1 MTAPSN
7 ELLTLLPAEKTYI
20 PHPTIGKP
28 PRGTCMIRYY
38 ASENGVLKE
47 VDKSQLEQT
56 IWIDLVAP
64 NPSEAEFMS
73 KEFDIDLQDI
83 ADCLDPNERSRVEIA
98 DEYDLVVLRSLLP
111 NAADEDR
118 IDTMPVGIILTSQNV
133 ITIRI
138 GATFLGRE
146 VTADL
151 KRRPPLHTKEDVFV
165 GVIQRII
172 RDIEHRIRPVER
184 RIAYIQETIL
194 SAKRREV
201 SQNAFALSNSLI
213 LLNTALLSDLNAIS
227 MLPKVRN
234 LQMMKEKADIMEDIE
249 NDVAQLYEMTTIY
262 REIMSNILNA
272 YEFAESNQLSTIMK
286 TLTTISLI
294 LILPTLLASLYGMNV
309 HLPFE
314 SDPNAFWIVIGL
326 SAVAVAG
333 LWVVF
338 RLKHIL

>member
-1 MTAPSN
+1 
-7 ELLTLLPAEKTYI
+7 
-20 PHPTIGKP
+20 
-28 PRGTCMIRYY
+28 MIRYY
-38 ASENGVLKE
+38 VSENGVLKE
-47 VDKSQLEQT
+47 VDKNR
-56 IWIDLVAP
+56 IKDAVWIDLVAP
-64 NPSEAEFMS
+64 DPDEAEMLS
-73 KEFDIDLQDI
+73 REFEIDLQDI

-98 DEYDLVVLRSLLP
+98 EEYDLVVLRNILTDGS
-111 NAADEDR
+111 DEDK
-118 IDTMPVGIILTSQNV
+118 ISTIPIGIILTAQNV

-138 GATFLGRE
+138 GATFAGSE

-151 KRRPPLHTKEDVFV
+151 KRRPPLDTKEDVFV
-165 GVIQRII
+165 AVIRRVI
-172 RDIEHRIRPVER
+172 RDMEHRIRPVER
-184 RIAYIQETIL
+184 RIAHIQESIL
-194 SAKRREV
+194 TARRRDV
-201 SQNAFALSNSLI
+201 AQGAFALSNSMI
-213 LLNTALLSDLNAIS
+213 LLNTALLSDINAIS

-234 LQMMKEKADIMEDIE
+234 LQMMKEKIDIMEDIE

-309 HLPFE
+309 SLPFE
-314 SDPNAFWIVIGL
+314 GDPNAFWIVIGL

-333 LWVVF
+333 LWIVF